1 MVPLEVRRYGDRL
14 RAAPIVERQSLRRRP
29 DEGPDVL
36 LDDDRLLCKAA
47 VSDAMTHSATLLPE
61 IERLLK
67 DAGLTFADIDLFAAS
82 AGPGSFTGV
91 RIGAATLKGIAFG
104 RNKPCCA
111 VSALEALAYNLR
123 KTDGIVCA
131 LMDARRGQFY
141 TATFAVADGKVTRLS
156 PDEAKSG
163 EEIAASLDAYPHV
176 PLVGDG
182 AAVALPFFD
191 GFRTSHDVS
200 KIHVIDYDEMK
211 PLVDMK
217 DIEDFRARALN
228 PEHPVQMGTAQNGDI
243 YFQNREA
250 ANKYDEAVPGIVKTM
265 MEKVSKLTGRKYEI
279 YQYYG
284 APDAE

>member
-1 MVPLEVRRYGDRL
+1 MRILALDSTAKV
-14 RAAPIVERQSLRRRP
+14 AAAA
-29 DEGPDVL
+29 L

-67 DAGLTFADIDLFAAS
+67 DAGLGFADIDLFAAS

-123 KTDGIVCA
+123 RTDGIVCA

-163 EEIAASLDAYPHV
+163 EEIAASLAAYPHV
-176 PLVGDG
+176 TLVGDG

-191 GFRTSHDVS
+191 GLPVELCPEENRLADGESVGLVAYAMYRAGRTVS
-200 KIHVIDYDEMK
+200 DA
-211 PLVDMK
+211 
-217 DIEDFRARALN
+217 DFAPVYLRLPQAERERLEKEKTAAR
-228 PEHPVQMGTAQNGDI
+228 
-243 YFQNREA
+243 
-250 ANKYDEAVPGIVKTM
+250 
-265 MEKVSKLTGRKYEI
+265 
-279 YQYYG
+279 
-284 APDAE
+284 

>member
-1 MVPLEVRRYGDRL
+1 MKILALDSTAKV
-14 RAAPIVERQSLRRRP
+14 AAAA
-29 DEGPDVL
+29 L
-36 LDDDRLLCKAA
+36 LDDDRLLCKVA

-123 KTDGIVCA
+123 RTDGIVCA

-141 TATFAVADGKVTRLS
+141 TATFAVADGKATRLS

-163 EEIAASLDAYPHV
+163 EEIAASLAAYPHV
-176 PLVGDG
+176 TLVGDG

-191 GFRTSHDVS
+191 GLPVELCPEENRLADGESVGLVAYAMYRAGRTVS
-200 KIHVIDYDEMK
+200 DA
-211 PLVDMK
+211 
-217 DIEDFRARALN
+217 DFAPVYLRLPQAERERLEKEKTAAR
-228 PEHPVQMGTAQNGDI
+228 
-243 YFQNREA
+243 
-250 ANKYDEAVPGIVKTM
+250 
-265 MEKVSKLTGRKYEI
+265 
-279 YQYYG
+279 
-284 APDAE
+284 

>member
-1 MVPLEVRRYGDRL
+1 MRILALDSTAKV
-14 RAAPIVERQSLRRRP
+14 AAAA
-29 DEGPDVL
+29 L

-47 VSDAMTHSATLLPE
+47 VPDAMTHSATLLPE

-123 KTDGIVCA
+123 RTDGIVCA

-163 EEIAASLDAYPHV
+163 EEIAASLAAYPHV
-176 PLVGDG
+176 TLVGDG

-191 GFRTSHDVS
+191 GLPVELCPEENRLADGESVGLVAYAMYRAGRTVS
-200 KIHVIDYDEMK
+200 DA
-211 PLVDMK
+211 
-217 DIEDFRARALN
+217 DFAPVYLRLPQAERERLEKEKTAAR
-228 PEHPVQMGTAQNGDI
+228 
-243 YFQNREA
+243 
-250 ANKYDEAVPGIVKTM
+250 
-265 MEKVSKLTGRKYEI
+265 
-279 YQYYG
+279 
-284 APDAE
+284 

>member
-1 MVPLEVRRYGDRL
+1 MRILALDSTAKV
-14 RAAPIVERQSLRRRP
+14 AAAA
-29 DEGPDVL
+29 L
-36 LDDDRLLCKAA
+36 LDDDRLLCKVA

-123 KTDGIVCA
+123 RTDGIVCA

-163 EEIAASLDAYPHV
+163 EEIAASLAAYPHV
-176 PLVGDG
+176 TLVGDG

-191 GFRTSHDVS
+191 GLPVELCPEENRLADGESVGLVAYAMYRAGRTVS
-200 KIHVIDYDEMK
+200 DA
-211 PLVDMK
+211 
-217 DIEDFRARALN
+217 DFAPVYLRLPQAERERLEKEKTAAR
-228 PEHPVQMGTAQNGDI
+228 
-243 YFQNREA
+243 
-250 ANKYDEAVPGIVKTM
+250 
-265 MEKVSKLTGRKYEI
+265 
-279 YQYYG
+279 
-284 APDAE
+284 

>member
-1 MVPLEVRRYGDRL
+1 MRILALDSTAKV
-14 RAAPIVERQSLRRRP
+14 AAAA
-29 DEGPDVL
+29 L
-36 LDDDRLLCKAA
+36 LNDDRLLCKAA
-47 VSDAMTHSATLLPE
+47 APDAMTHSATLLPE

-67 DAGLTFADIDLFAAS
+67 DAGLGFADIDLFAAS

-141 TATFAVADGKVTRLS
+141 TATFAVTDSVVTRLS

-163 EEIAASLDAYPHV
+163 EEIAASLAAYPHV
-176 PLVGDG
+176 TLVGDG

-191 GFRTSHDVS
+191 GLPVELCPEENRLADGESVGLVAYAMYRAGRTVS
-200 KIHVIDYDEMK
+200 DA
-211 PLVDMK
+211 
-217 DIEDFRARALN
+217 DFAPVYLRLPQAERERLEKEKAAAR
-228 PEHPVQMGTAQNGDI
+228 
-243 YFQNREA
+243 
-250 ANKYDEAVPGIVKTM
+250 
-265 MEKVSKLTGRKYEI
+265 
-279 YQYYG
+279 
-284 APDAE
+284 

>member
-1 MVPLEVRRYGDRL
+1 MRILALDSTAKV
-14 RAAPIVERQSLRRRP
+14 AAAA
-29 DEGPDVL
+29 L
-36 LDDDRLLCKAA
+36 LDDDRLLCKVA

-123 KTDGIVCA
+123 RTDGIVCA

-163 EEIAASLDAYPHV
+163 EEIAASLAAYPHV
-176 PLVGDG
+176 TLVGDG

-191 GFRTSHDVS
+191 GLPVELCPEENRLADGESVG
-200 KIHVIDYDEMK
+200 
-211 PLVDMK
+211 LVAYAMY
-217 DIEDFRARALN
+217 R
-228 PEHPVQMGTAQNGDI
+228 
-243 YFQNREA
+243 
-250 ANKYDEAVPGIVKTM
+250 
-265 MEKVSKLTGRKYEI
+265 TGRTVSDADF
-279 YQYYG
+279 
-284 APDAE
+284 APVYLRLPQAERERLEKEKTAAR

>member
-1 MVPLEVRRYGDRL
+1 MRILALDSTAKV
-14 RAAPIVERQSLRRRP
+14 AAAA
-29 DEGPDVL
+29 L
-36 LDDDRLLCKAA
+36 LNDDRLLCKAA
-47 VSDAMTHSATLLPE
+47 APDAMTHSATLLPE

-67 DAGLTFADIDLFAAS
+67 DAGLGFADIDLFAAS

-163 EEIAASLDAYPHV
+163 EEIAASLAAYPHV
-176 PLVGDG
+176 TLVGDG

-191 GFRTSHDVS
+191 GLPVELCPEENRLADGESVGLVAYAMYRAGRTVS
-200 KIHVIDYDEMK
+200 DA
-211 PLVDMK
+211 
-217 DIEDFRARALN
+217 DFAPVYLRLPQAERERLEKEKAAAR
-228 PEHPVQMGTAQNGDI
+228 
-243 YFQNREA
+243 
-250 ANKYDEAVPGIVKTM
+250 
-265 MEKVSKLTGRKYEI
+265 
-279 YQYYG
+279 
-284 APDAE
+284 

>member
-1 MVPLEVRRYGDRL
+1 MRILALDSTAKV
-14 RAAPIVERQSLRRRP
+14 AAAA
-29 DEGPDVL
+29 L

-47 VSDAMTHSATLLPE
+47 APDAMTHSATLLPE
-61 IERLLK
+61 IEQLLK
-67 DAGLTFADIDLFAAS
+67 DAGLRFADIDLFAAS

-141 TATFAVADGKVTRLS
+141 TATFAVADGTVTRLS

-163 EEIAASLDAYPHV
+163 EEIAASLAAYPHV
-176 PLVGDG
+176 TLVGDG

-191 GFRTSHDVS
+191 GLPVELCPEEKRLADGESVGLAAYAMYRAGRTVCDA
-200 KIHVIDYDEMK
+200 
-211 PLVDMK
+211 
-217 DIEDFRARALN
+217 DFA
-228 PEHPVQMGTAQNGDI
+228 PVYLRLPQAE
-243 YFQNREA
+243 RERLEKEKA
-250 ANKYDEAVPGIVKTM
+250 AHETTPCK
-265 MEKVSKLTGRKYEI
+265 
-279 YQYYG
+279 
-284 APDAE
+284 

>member
-1 MVPLEVRRYGDRL
+1 MRILALDSTAKV
-14 RAAPIVERQSLRRRP
+14 AAAA
-29 DEGPDVL
+29 L
-36 LDDDRLLCKAA
+36 LNDDRLLCKAA
-47 VSDAMTHSATLLPE
+47 APDAMTHSATLLPE

-67 DAGLTFADIDLFAAS
+67 DAGLGFADIDLFAAS

-141 TATFAVADGKVTRLS
+141 TATFAVTDSVVTRLS

-163 EEIAASLDAYPHV
+163 EEIAASLAAYPHIT
-176 PLVGDG
+176 LVGDG

-191 GFRTSHDVS
+191 GLPVELCPEEKRLADGESVGLAAYAMYRAGKTVSDADFAPVYLRLPQAERERLEKEKTARKATSC
-200 KIHVIDYDEMK
+200 K
-211 PLVDMK
+211 
-217 DIEDFRARALN
+217 
-228 PEHPVQMGTAQNGDI
+228 
-243 YFQNREA
+243 
-250 ANKYDEAVPGIVKTM
+250 
-265 MEKVSKLTGRKYEI
+265 
-279 YQYYG
+279 
-284 APDAE
+284 

>member
-1 MVPLEVRRYGDRL
+1 MRILALDSTAKV
-14 RAAPIVERQSLRRRP
+14 AAAA
-29 DEGPDVL
+29 L
-36 LDDDRLLCKAA
+36 LNDDRLLCKAA
-47 VSDAMTHSATLLPE
+47 APDAMTHSATLLPE

-67 DAGLTFADIDLFAAS
+67 DAGLGFADIDLFAAS

-141 TATFAVADGKVTRLS
+141 TATFAVADGKATRLS

-163 EEIAASLDAYPHV
+163 EEIAASLAAYPHV
-176 PLVGDG
+176 TLVGDG

-191 GFRTSHDVS
+191 GLPVELCPEENRLADGESVGLVAYAMYRAGRTVS
-200 KIHVIDYDEMK
+200 DA
-211 PLVDMK
+211 
-217 DIEDFRARALN
+217 DFAPVYLRLPQAERERLEKEKTAAR
-228 PEHPVQMGTAQNGDI
+228 
-243 YFQNREA
+243 
-250 ANKYDEAVPGIVKTM
+250 
-265 MEKVSKLTGRKYEI
+265 
-279 YQYYG
+279 
-284 APDAE
+284 

>member
-1 MVPLEVRRYGDRL
+1 MRILALDSTAKV
-14 RAAPIVERQSLRRRP
+14 AAAA
-29 DEGPDVL
+29 L
-36 LDDDRLLCKAA
+36 LNDDRLLCKAA
-47 VSDAMTHSATLLPE
+47 APDAMTHSATLLPE

-67 DAGLTFADIDLFAAS
+67 DAGLGFADIDLFAAS

-123 KTDGIVCA
+123 RTDGIVCA

-163 EEIAASLDAYPHV
+163 EEIAASLAAYPHV
-176 PLVGDG
+176 TLVGDG

-191 GFRTSHDVS
+191 GWPDELCPEETRLADGESVGLVAYAMYRAGRTVS
-200 KIHVIDYDEMK
+200 DA
-211 PLVDMK
+211 
-217 DIEDFRARALN
+217 DFAPVYLRLPQAERERLEKEKAAAR
-228 PEHPVQMGTAQNGDI
+228 
-243 YFQNREA
+243 
-250 ANKYDEAVPGIVKTM
+250 
-265 MEKVSKLTGRKYEI
+265 
-279 YQYYG
+279 
-284 APDAE
+284 

>member
-1 MVPLEVRRYGDRL
+1 MKILALDSTAKV
-14 RAAPIVERQSLRRRP
+14 AAAA
-29 DEGPDVL
+29 L
-36 LDDDRLLCKAA
+36 LDDDRLLCKVA

-123 KTDGIVCA
+123 RTDGIVCA

-163 EEIAASLDAYPHV
+163 EEIAASLAAYPHV
-176 PLVGDG
+176 TLVGDG

-191 GFRTSHDVS
+191 RLPVELCPEENRLADGESVGLVAYAMYRAGRTVS
-200 KIHVIDYDEMK
+200 DA
-211 PLVDMK
+211 
-217 DIEDFRARALN
+217 DFAPVYLRLPQAERERLEKEKAAAR
-228 PEHPVQMGTAQNGDI
+228 
-243 YFQNREA
+243 
-250 ANKYDEAVPGIVKTM
+250 
-265 MEKVSKLTGRKYEI
+265 
-279 YQYYG
+279 
-284 APDAE
+284 